1 MVKQVKNNI
10 LIGVANPFDA
20 PKAIQMQKQ
29 TELKI
34 LPTFSFEKCRSE
46 NAKNLNLGVRL
57 KVLIRSQPYLE

>member
-20 PKAIQMQKQ
+20 PKAKQVQKK

-34 LPTFSFEKCRSE
+34 LSTFPFEKCRSE